1 MLDRGL
7 PAPYTVLVRISTMKP
22 YPLGIDNPIAIRQV
36 YGSTRWAL
44 YWKDDWQKLISVPNQ
59 FIAYDVR
66 RAILK
71 TMGYNA

>member
-1 MLDRGL
+1 
-7 PAPYTVLVRISTMKP
+7 MKS

-71 TMGYNA
+71 SLGYAA